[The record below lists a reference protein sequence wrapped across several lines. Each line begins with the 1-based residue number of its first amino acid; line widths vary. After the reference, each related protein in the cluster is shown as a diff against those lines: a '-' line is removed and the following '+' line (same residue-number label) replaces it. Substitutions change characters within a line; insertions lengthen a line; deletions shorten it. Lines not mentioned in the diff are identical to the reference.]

1 MSTFWPGVVVIMS
14 LDLRQRLRG
23 KAWYVLLGVFVG
35 LVAIVTVL
43 LRLALNSLG
52 NADGGVG
59 GGPIFST
66 VIYFVLLLGTL
77 VAPALSGT
85 AINGDRE
92 AGTLATTQVTLI
104 TTGQLLLGKFLAAW
118 ITALAFLLASLPFLI
133 YAAIVGGLSLA
144 TMVVSTLVLIF
155 ELGIVAAIGVGL
167 SGILARPLF
176 SIVVSYLVIAA
187 LSIGTLIAF
196 GLGGIAVQSEAVSTE
211 RSYIEQQPPDPLN
224 PDAPMPAPI
233 DPTKS
238 TAPQPDVL
246 PVCGPPTTN
255 RYNVPRFDYF
265 WGVLVANPYVALA
278 DAVPAEFDAAGQP
291 KDLFGIIKT
300 GVRSTQQAPDL
311 RPVNNYCTDTFV
323 NRPTSKE
330 IVDSTVPGWAVGLSI
345 QLVLALGALFWAY
358 RRTRTP
364 SGKLATGT
372 RIA

>member
-1 MSTFWPGVVVIMS
+1 MSTFWPGVTVIMS
-14 LDLRQRLRG
+14 LELRQRLRA

-35 LVAIVTVL
+35 LIAIVTVL
-43 LRLALNSLG
+43 LSLAFNNFASQDALN
-52 NADGGVG
+52 GGLG

-118 ITALAFLLASLPFLI
+118 LTALAFLVASLPFLA
-133 YAAIVGGLSLA
+133 YAAIVGGLSWA
-144 TMVVSTLVLIF
+144 TMIVSTLVLIF
-155 ELGIVAAIGVGL
+155 ELGVVAAIGVGL

-196 GLGGIAVQSEAVSTE
+196 GLGGIAVQSQATATE
-211 RSYIEQQPPDPLN
+211 RYYVETAPDPSVN
-224 PDAPMPAPI
+224 PDTPVKPDAPI
-233 DPTKS
+233 E
-238 TAPQPDVL
+238 L
-246 PVCGPPTTN
+246 PVCSPPTIRT
-255 RYNVPRFDYF
+255 YNVPRFDFF
-265 WGVLVANPYVALA
+265 WGVLVANPYVLLA
-278 DAVPAEFDAAGQP
+278 DAVPTQFDSNGQP
-291 KDLFGIIKT
+291 KDLFGVVKT
-300 GVRSTQQAPDL
+300 SVRSVQKAPDL
-311 RPVNNYCTDTFV
+311 HPVSNDCETNYPTP
-323 NRPTSKE
+323 PTSKE
-330 IVDSTVPGWAVGLSI
+330 IVDSTVPGWAVGIGI
-345 QLVLALGALFWAY
+345 QLALALGSLFWAY